1 MGAIRDRQV
10 GETRRDGGVKQD
22 EAAGWRIR
30 LGEICRSLSP
40 DFNGGV
46 AYEICACVCNRESF
60 LCPSATFSSSHL
72 RLLLLWSN
80 LKTFSFEF
88 AFN

>member
-46 AYEICACVCNRESF
+46 AYEICVCVCV
-60 LCPSATFSSSHL
+60 
-72 RLLLLWSN
+72 
-80 LKTFSFEF
+80 
-88 AFN
+88 